1 MHYHNVISGNSST
14 FSDWQN
20 IEMDD
25 ALLLA
30 KGEFDSMAGAA
41 TGSSQAEAELW
52 SSSTEEP
59 LLQNTQPPLKRPSF
73 LDHLHLHPPDGQRR
87 FGPYFEDGLGPF
99 NVTARIGSTVLLDC
113 RIGMLQDKTVCLCLF
128 SNKFLIE
135 SLTIYRFCLFIT
147 TKYFLIAFV
156 SSSKCYRKWLVSIQ
170 F

>member
-1 MHYHNVISGNSST
+1 VFKLGRTNNMHYHNVISGNSST

-25 ALLLA
+25 DAPSAAVLPA
-30 KGEFDSMAGAA
+30 KGEFDSLGAV
-41 TGSSQAEAELW
+41 TGQAEAELW

-59 LLQNTQPPLKRPSF
+59 AQNTQPPLKRPSF

-113 RIGMLQDKTVCLCLF
+113 RIGMLQDKTVCF
-128 SNKFLIE
+128 
-135 SLTIYRFCLFIT
+135 
-147 TKYFLIAFV
+147 A
-156 SSSKCYRKWLVSIQ
+156 SS

>member
-1 MHYHNVISGNSST
+1 MCVCRPGCLNFGTNNVHYHNVISGNSST

-30 KGEFDSMAGAA
+30 KGEFDSA
-41 TGSSQAEAELW
+41 TGSSQAAAAAELW

-59 LLQNTQPPLKRPSF
+59 LQNTQPPLKRPSF

-113 RIGMLQDKTVCLCLF
+113 RIGMLQDKTVRD
-128 SNKFLIE
+128 
-135 SLTIYRFCLFIT
+135 TQ
-147 TKYFLIAFV
+147 
-156 SSSKCYRKWLVSIQ
+156 IQ
-170 F
+170 LDYQKI

>member
-1 MHYHNVISGNSST
+1 VISGNSST

-30 KGEFDSMAGAA
+30 KGEFDSGAA
-41 TGSSQAEAELW
+41 AATAGSSQAAELW

-59 LLQNTQPPLKRPSF
+59 AQNTQPPLKRPSF

-113 RIGMLQDKTVCLCLF
+113 RIGMLQDKTVCFCRSSF
-128 SNKFLIE
+128 TSKFLTE
-135 SLTIYRFCLFIT
+135 SLKSFKLCFRVSTQNFPF
-147 TKYFLIAFV
+147 AFV
-156 SSSKCYRKWLVSIQ
+156 YL
-170 F
+170 